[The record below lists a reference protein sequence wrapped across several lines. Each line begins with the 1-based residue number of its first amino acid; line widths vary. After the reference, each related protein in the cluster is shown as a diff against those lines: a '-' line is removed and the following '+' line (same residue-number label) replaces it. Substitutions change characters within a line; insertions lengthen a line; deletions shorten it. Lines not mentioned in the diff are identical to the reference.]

1 MEIVRDWKT
10 GQSLQYGFIE
20 FESEKS
26 CEEAY
31 LKMENVVI
39 DDRRI
44 HVDFSQSVTKL
55 MPKMK
60 NKQEKTRKSGE
71 NREKNKE
78 LVPKLKQDRVY
89 HGDEYNFVVKD
100 PSAREMHEARLRE
113 QLLAER

>member
-1 MEIVRDWKT
+1 MKSVEIVRDWKT

-31 LKMENVVI
+31 LKMENVMI

-44 HVDFSQSVTKL
+44 HVDFSQSVSKF

-60 NKQEKTRKSGE
+60 NKNEKKKLNGE
-71 NREKNKE
+71 SR
-78 LVPKLKQDRVY
+78 
-89 HGDEYNFVVKD
+89 
-100 PSAREMHEARLRE
+100 
-113 QLLAER
+113 